1 MREAK
6 LGRGKEATT
15 TSLCAAQT
23 MHCMHARGGGCLATA
38 CRCHYNNYSTPLPQP
53 RGAREKKLQFSCNI
67 RASLQYIIEINFG
80 FVSRSI
86 VSEVKRRNIW
96 KLFHIGKPL
105 TQL

>member
-1 MREAK
+1 VSE
-6 LGRGKEATT
+6 RGKVRQRERSNYYFFVCGANYA
-15 TSLCAAQT
+15 L
-23 MHCMHARGGGCLATA
+23 HACKGGGGLATA

-86 VSEVKRRNIW
+86 VSEVKRRNI
-96 KLFHIGKPL
+96 
-105 TQL
+105 